1 MSSNDGFFSKKDLRG
16 IVLLS
21 PTQIDRLEGDKKFP
35 KRVRLGVFRTSRVG
49 WPKHEVLAWCK
60 KREDD
65 R

>member
-1 MSSNDGFFSKKDLRG
+1 MASNDGFFSKKDLRG

-21 PTQIDRLEGDKKFP
+21 PTQISRLEDDGKFP
-35 KRVRLGVFRTSRVG
+35 KRVRLGSYRTSRVG
-49 WPKHEVLAWCK
+49 WPKYEVLAWCK

>member
-1 MSSNDGFFSKKDLRG
+1 MASNDGFFSKKDLRG

-21 PTQIDRLEGDKKFP
+21 PTQISRLEDDGKFP
-35 KRVRLGVFRTSRVG
+35 KRVRLGSYRTSRVG